1 MGIAVGTTVDGM
13 GDTITAGVAET
24 AIGTGVTATAIG
36 TGVGL
41 AKDIPAGASVGV
53 LVGDAEETR

>member
-1 MGIAVGTTVDGM
+1 M